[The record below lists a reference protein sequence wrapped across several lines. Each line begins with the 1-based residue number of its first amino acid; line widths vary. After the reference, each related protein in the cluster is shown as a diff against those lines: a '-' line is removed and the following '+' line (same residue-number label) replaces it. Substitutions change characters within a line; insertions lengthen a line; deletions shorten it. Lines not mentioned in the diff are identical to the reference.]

1 MATRSDWGV
10 RSSVTGRD
18 IITVDGVGA
27 SGKSALARL
36 LAKRLGYGHL
46 NSGLLYRATGWL
58 MTRFGVDANDAVKVM
73 SELSRHSITLD
84 KDADSRTLV
93 FIDGVACGDELQ
105 SSEVSIAASLVARY
119 QEVRDK
125 FTQLQRDAFA
135 PGGVVAEGRDMGT
148 IIFPD
153 ARVKFF
159 VEGRL
164 EVRAA
169 RRYAQLKGT
178 PQESTLKDI
187 SRDLAERDERDAERP
202 VAPAKPAPGAVIVDN
217 SDRSLDEVV
226 EAMYRVVIGQG

>member
-1 MATRSDWGV
+1 
-10 RSSVTGRD
+10 
-18 IITVDGVGA
+18 
-27 SGKSALARL
+27 
-36 LAKRLGYGHL
+36 
-46 NSGLLYRATGWL
+46 